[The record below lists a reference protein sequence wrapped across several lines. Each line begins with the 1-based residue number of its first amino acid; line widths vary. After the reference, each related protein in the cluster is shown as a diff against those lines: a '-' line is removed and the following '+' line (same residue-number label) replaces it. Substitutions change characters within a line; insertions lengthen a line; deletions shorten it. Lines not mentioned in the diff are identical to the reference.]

1 MDPQEQE
8 YELVQIQPVDG
19 RVMMAQE
26 AALIDRQIATA
37 KAFPRNITKATESC
51 VAIVSLD
58 KETATTCHYSV
69 PRGGKSISGPSVHL
83 AKIVA
88 QQWGNLRIQ
97 TRVIDVDAKHVTS
110 QATCFD
116 LENNIAIQ
124 VEVKRSIMTKNGR
137 MSDDMITV
145 TGNAANSIALRNA
158 VYAVVPRAVIDKVYN
173 AAKRMI
179 TGDVSDADKLL
190 VRRKQVIDRCKDAYN
205 VTEAE
210 VLSAIGKASVNN
222 VTPDDLITLIGI
234 GTAIN
239 DGDTTVDEAFR
250 KKNTSKANVAD
261 DILTKKPE
269 AKTEAPAAESS
280 AILSE
285 TVKTG
290 IIGIQDADALVTY
303 ANNLTHLHQNGEFI
317 ALVSNHLA
325 KLSKKKAPT
334 LKLIF

>member
-37 KAFPRNITKATESC
+37 KAFPRNVTKATHDAI
-51 VAIVSLD
+51 AIVSLD

-239 DGDTTVDEAFR
+239 DGDITVDEAFR
-250 KKNTSKANVAD
+250 KKNTGKANVAD

-269 AKTEAPAAESS
+269 AKTEAPAAESP
-280 AILSE
+280 ATLSE

-290 IIGIQDADALVTY
+290 VTGIQDADALVTY

-317 ALVSNHLA
+317 ALVSNHLT